1 MTTPLYMIS
10 ANDIKNEF
18 GATDAQ
24 GRVSLGAYRV
34 SQNIGG
40 LSNLPL
46 DSGIPQSGMIKYQDM
61 RNKRLNI
68 VVNYYS
74 SNETRPQTA
83 RERYDA
89 NNVTVVGGFTSRP
102 SNPAG
107 HKVKIHVNKTISGGT
122 GANQCAL
129 RTGSFG
135 NTATSIDV
143 GSNGRIYGA
152 GGAGGA
158 GGDNS
163 GAGAAGGDGTHA
175 VGVEQ
180 NTCEIN
186 ILSGGIIS
194 SGYGGG
200 GGGGAGSP
208 VGAAGDG
215 GEGGA
220 NGGEGNPGTTSAGGD
235 GGAGGSNDNQARA
248 GEGGEGGDVNGSPTA
263 GEGGDHSGGGGAAGS
278 NGQAFRA
285 TMNINQF
292 HPNLIHNSGTVRG
305 GTSYSVTVS

>member
-194 SGYGGG
+194 AGYGGG
-200 GGGGAGSP
+200 GGGGGDYQRCLLYTSP
-208 VGAAGDG
+208 
-215 GEGGA
+215 
-220 NGGEGNPGTTSAGGD
+220 
-235 GGAGGSNDNQARA
+235 
-248 GEGGEGGDVNGSPTA
+248 SPR
-263 GEGGDHSGGGGAAGS
+263 D
-278 NGQAFRA
+278 
-285 TMNINQF
+285 
-292 HPNLIHNSGTVRG
+292 
-305 GTSYSVTVS
+305 